1 MSEKNRNTDTSCHTD
16 LQTVEKEEVQPTEVE
31 PTRERRVFTPR
42 TDIFETNEDIVV
54 LADMP
59 GVHEQ
64 NVDITLEQNKLTL
77 NGFVEASSHDGHSL
91 TYGEYGIG
99 DYHRQFTLPNAVDR
113 EAISA
118 TMKNGVLKLVLPKS
132 NGAKLRKISVRG
144 EG

>member
-1 MSEKNRNTDTSCHTD
+1 MKDKNGTNE
-16 LQTVEKEEVQPTEVE
+16 LQTVEKQEIQPAEAE
-31 PTRERRVFTPR
+31 DTRERRVFTPR
-42 TDIFETNEDIVV
+42 TDIYETNEDIVV

-64 NVDITLEQNKLTL
+64 NVDITLEQNTLTL
-77 NGFVEASSHDGHSL
+77 NGFVEACSHDGHSL

-99 DYHRQFTLPNAVDR
+99 DYYRQFTLPNAVDR

-132 NGAKLRKISVRG
+132 NGAKLRKITVRG

>member
-1 MSEKNRNTDTSCHTD
+1 MTEKNCNNE
-16 LQTVEKEEVQPTEVE
+16 LQTVEKQEVQPAQAEH
-31 PTRERRVFTPR
+31 TRERRVYTPR
-42 TDIFETNEDIVV
+42 TDIYETHEDIVV

-59 GVHEQ
+59 GVHDQ
-64 NVDITLEQNKLTL
+64 NVDITLEQNTLIL
-77 NGFVEASSHDGHSL
+77 NGFVEASPHDGHSL

-99 DYHRQFTLPNAVDR
+99 DYYRQFTLPNAVDR

-132 NGAKLRKISVRG
+132 TGAKLRKITVRG